1 MIVLTG
7 LAVFVGGI
15 VGGILRYV
23 STARCGS
30 RSGLVIANTAATAL
44 LALTFA
50 LTADPST
57 AATLSAG
64 TAASMSVGTAAS
76 MSTGMTLSPMLTALL
91 GTGLAGT
98 LSTWSSL
105 AKEIGLMLVNRQW
118 WLAVAYIIA
127 TLVLGL
133 AAAAAIVYFV

>member
-7 LAVFVGGI
+7 LAVFAGGI

-23 STARCGS
+23 SAARFGS

-44 LALTFA
+44 LALTLA
-50 LTADPST
+50 LTADPSA
-57 AATLSAG
+57 AATLS
-64 TAASMSVGTAAS
+64 VGTPAS

-91 GTGLAGT
+91 GTGLAGA

-118 WLAVAYIIA
+118 WQAVAYIIA